1 MNCLKCGKDTKG
13 EQVFCDTCLEHMDAY
28 PVRSDAPIHLPNRI
42 TTPAVAKKAPSRK
55 KALPAEEV
63 IQQLKTANRRLIWAV
78 LALILALGLCA
89 SGLAYHLLHP
99 QQANEEAVTSGKNYT
114 YSPN

>member
-13 EQVFCDTCLEHMDAY
+13 EQVFCDSCLERMDAY
-28 PVRSDAPIHLPNRI
+28 PVRSDAPIHLPNHS
-42 TTPAVAKKAPSRK
+42 TSQAAVKKAPPRK

-63 IQQLKTANRRLIWAV
+63 IQQLKTVNRRLIWAV
-78 LALILALGLCA
+78 LALTLALGLCA
-89 SGLAYHLLHP
+89 GGLAYHLLNP
-99 QQANEEAVTSGKNYT
+99 QQINEEAVTSGKNYT